1 MKKEYNNIKTV
12 VWLSLLAQIGTG
24 IIIALILWFWSDW
37 LALHYFQSENA
48 TLILKYFCIYFIG
61 NNIFQ
66 VLQTTF
72 NAFQKT
78 FEYQFVDF
86 IRWWAIFFFTVFCF
100 FTDRWTI
107 ERYSLNWVIGIG
119 AGILVALFLYRKYRP
134 DLMQGAFYY
143 DIPML
148 KRYTKYALRAFI
160 GSSIW
165 NLFGQIIQQM
175 VLYFLWPVDAWYY
188 SNFLSLFYIGT
199 AILWPIMS
207 LIFPI
212 VSELIEKQ
220 NKDKLSLLYS
230 FFYNYFSVIILSFS
244 TLFITLG
251 AEIAVALFGKAYITS
266 WVLLAQAGI
275 FLLFSLLSSF
285 NYAVLAW
292 MGKVKERV
300 YITWIACILIVITT
314 FLGIKF
320 WTIYWAGIAFWLSN
334 VFTRWL
340 SFYLLKKEKYAFS
353 LNWKFILKNCILFII
368 LWIILYLSKDL
379 LLDIDWNRWYTIL
392 RLIGIWI
399 VFYWCFGLF
408 NIDAVKWLGKEI
420 WRLRG

>member
-1 MKKEYNNIKTV
+1 MVKLVSSNRYRNHN
-12 VWLSLLAQIGTG
+12 
-24 IIIALILWFWSDW
+24 
-37 LALHYFQSENA
+37 YFQSENA

-188 SNFLSLFYIGT
+188 SNFF
-199 AILWPIMS
+199 
-207 LIFPI
+207 
-212 VSELIEKQ
+212 
-220 NKDKLSLLYS
+220 
-230 FFYNYFSVIILSFS
+230 
-244 TLFITLG
+244 
-251 AEIAVALFGKAYITS
+251 TS
-266 WVLLAQAGI
+266 QYV
-275 FLLFSLLSSF
+275 FLLWRLLPWF
-285 NYAVLAW
+285 RNN
-292 MGKVKERV
+292 
-300 YITWIACILIVITT
+300 
-314 FLGIKF
+314 F
-320 WTIYWAGIAFWLSN
+320 
-334 VFTRWL
+334 
-340 SFYLLKKEKYAFS
+340 
-353 LNWKFILKNCILFII
+353 
-368 LWIILYLSKDL
+368 LYLEESL
-379 LLDIDWNRWYTIL
+379 
-392 RLIGIWI
+392 
-399 VFYWCFGLF
+399 
-408 NIDAVKWLGKEI
+408 
-420 WRLRG
+420 